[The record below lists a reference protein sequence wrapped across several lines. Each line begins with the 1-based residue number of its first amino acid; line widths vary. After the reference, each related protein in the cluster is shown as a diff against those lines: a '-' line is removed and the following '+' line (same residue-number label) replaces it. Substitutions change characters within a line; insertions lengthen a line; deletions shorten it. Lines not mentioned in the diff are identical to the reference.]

1 MRVRHSLTARALCAL
16 AVLAVFGPAAVAAPI
31 YDNGLPDTRNGYGI
45 LGSEATADDFT
56 LAGNASIYGITFYF
70 QNYQGITGWSQ
81 DIDYAFRADNGGQP
95 AAGPAL
101 ASGSGL
107 NVTAVNSGLP
117 WCCPGAP
124 DGENAYLVTFDLES
138 PFNASGGTTYWLE
151 LSGATSSNGYAW
163 WVSAPDNSTPSGWY
177 GSVGSMD
184 GQPGLQFAFS
194 LHGAPFGPTQVP
206 EPATFAL
213 IGLGG
218 LAMAVVRR
226 FARR

>member
-1 MRVRHSLTARALCAL
+1 
-16 AVLAVFGPAAVAAPI
+16 LAVFGPAAVAAPI

-45 LGSEATADDFT
+45 LGSQATADDFT

-70 QNYQGITGWSQ
+70 QNYRGITGWSQ

-101 ASGSGL
+101 ASGAGL
-107 NVTAVNSGLP
+107 NVTAVDSGMP
-117 WCCPGAP
+117 WCCNYEPG
-124 DGENAYLVTFDLES
+124 GENAWRVTFDLGT
-138 PFNASGGTTYWLE
+138 PFNAIGGTTYWLE
-151 LSGATSSNGYAW
+151 LSGATSSNDYAW
-163 WVSAPDNSTPSGWY
+163 WVSAPDNATASGWY
-177 GSVGSMD
+177 GYVGGTD
-184 GQPGLQFAFS
+184 GQTELQFAFS
-194 LHGAPFGPTQVP
+194 LHDAPFGPTQVP

-218 LAMAVVRR
+218 LALAAFRR